1 MKFSTSLTSIASLA
15 SFISS
20 ASAAALPVESTSL
33 ATRSSDLAPR
43 GPGWCGVHVR
53 LFVSSSPGKKF
64 DFKQLDLKYAV
75 EVTIKNPDGNQ
86 IGYLPKTNADPSVS
100 VDSQLP
106 NVLVITSEAG
116 YIQFAYGSESW
127 QSVDTQCKV
136 GAMDGPSFSGTT
148 DMDCGFTCN

>member
-1 MKFSTSLTSIASLA
+1 MKFSTSLTSIASLV

-43 GPGWCGVHVR
+43 TPGWCGVHVR
-53 LFVSSSPGKKF
+53 LFTPDRWQFEHQDV
-64 DFKQLDLKYAV
+64 KYAV

-86 IGYLPKTNADPSVS
+86 IGYLSKTNADLPVS
-100 VDSQLP
+100 VNSQLP
-106 NVLVITSEAG
+106 NVLVITSEWDQAG
-116 YIQFAYGSESW
+116 YVQFAYGSDAWKSY
-127 QSVDTQCKV
+127 DTQCKV
-136 GAMDGPSFSGTT
+136 GEANSPFLYGTT